1 MSSVATIKLRTREL
15 GNMLAPNCGWKRQ
28 VSAVHAELTRENFDF
43 RLEHL
48 TWNRV
53 RSWFFGMCRR
63 VDYEEMVAV
72 LERTAIE
79 EARREHKQFAA
90 ASARMAA
97 ALAAE
102 GAALDGRQ
110 LAILARISGGPAHL

>member
-79 EARREHKQFAA
+79 EARREHKQ
-90 ASARMAA
+90 
-97 ALAAE
+97 
-102 GAALDGRQ
+102 
-110 LAILARISGGPAHL
+110 